1 MEEARHCV
9 LLILFFFG
17 CSSQHPST
25 TLPGCRLA
33 RLGDNHLFMPGLQV
47 GPLKPYECDDNAD
60 NEAGVRGSQYR
71 LR

>member
-1 MEEARHCV
+1 
-9 LLILFFFG
+9 
-17 CSSQHPST
+17 
-25 TLPGCRLA
+25 
-33 RLGDNHLFMPGLQV
+33 MPGLQV